1 MTIATA
7 GKCSGIILV
16 ALLLLGCLPTL
27 AAAQSDRPRSETGR
41 HKPAPPPEN
50 AQAEPAAESATGSG
64 GATWF
69 VGLAAGFQNGGDLW
83 HLETA
88 DGLARPWVSA
98 MPFTSSRFNATLD
111 RNLGLGLF
119 VGRRMGEMWSLR
131 ADLNSSRMD
140 IGAEA
145 LQGQQAGVFLY
156 DQFTVTTVGL
166 AAEFRLARVASYPY
180 VSVGVIVNM
189 MSAARENEL
198 DQDQLGIRLG
208 LGFLKALTPELSLR
222 VEARYSRSRFE
233 TGSFV
238 PQTIFAN
245 QPELI
250 FEPNDRLNLLDAF
263 LALELNL

>member
-1 MTIATA
+1 MAIATG
-7 GKCSGIILV
+7 GKYAAIILV
-16 ALLLLGCLPTL
+16 ALLVLGGLPAL
-27 AAAQSDRPRSETGR
+27 GVAQSDRPRSETGR
-41 HKPAPPPEN
+41 HKPVPPPKKTQEEL
-50 AQAEPAAESATGSG
+50 ATEVAAGSG

-69 VGLAAGFQNGGDLW
+69 VGLAGGFQGGGDLW

-98 MPFTSSRFNATLD
+98 TPFTTSRFNAMLD

-145 LQGQQAGVFLY
+145 LQGQQGAVFLY
-156 DQFTVTTVGL
+156 DQLTVTTVGL
-166 AAEFRLARVASYPY
+166 AAEIRLARVASYPY
-180 VSVGVIVNM
+180 VSAGVVVNM

-198 DQDQLGIRLG
+198 DQDQLGFRLG
-208 LGFLKALTPELSLR
+208 LGFLKVLTPELSLR
-222 VEARYSRSRFE
+222 AEARYSRSRFE
-233 TGSFV
+233 VGSFV

-250 FEPNDRLNLLDAF
+250 FEPNDRLNLFDVF